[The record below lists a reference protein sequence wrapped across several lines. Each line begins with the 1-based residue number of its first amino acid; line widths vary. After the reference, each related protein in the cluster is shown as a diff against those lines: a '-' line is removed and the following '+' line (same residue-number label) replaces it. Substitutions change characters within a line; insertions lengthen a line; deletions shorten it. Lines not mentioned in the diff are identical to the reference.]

1 MYSRRKVQSNGHDSL
16 SIKVALYPPPHDLEI
31 AIIVAIIIVI
41 TIVIMIII
49 IVVIVFIVI
58 VIVIII
64 ITIVVTVMII
74 ITINFDNVVWS
85 DKTGSVTDLLMA
97 PL

>member
-1 MYSRRKVQSNGHDSL
+1 MYRRRKVQSNGHDSL

-41 TIVIMIII
+41 TIVVT
-49 IVVIVFIVI
+49 IVVIVK
-58 VIVIII
+58 II
-64 ITIVVTVMII
+64 ITID
-74 ITINFDNVVWS
+74 FDNVVWS
-85 DKTGSVTDLLMA
+85 DRTGSVTDLLMA

>member
-1 MYSRRKVQSNGHDSL
+1 MYRRRKVQSNGHDSL

-41 TIVIMIII
+41 TIVIMII
-49 IVVIVFIVI
+49 
-58 VIVIII
+58 
-64 ITIVVTVMII
+64 MI

-85 DKTGSVTDLLMA
+85 DRTGSVTDLLMA

>member
-1 MYSRRKVQSNGHDSL
+1 MYRRRKVQSNGHDSL

-31 AIIVAIIIVI
+31 AIIV
-41 TIVIMIII
+41 TIVII
-49 IVVIVFIVI
+49 IVVKVI
-58 VIVIII
+58 
-64 ITIVVTVMII
+64 II

-85 DKTGSVTDLLMA
+85 DRTGSVTDLLMA

>member
-1 MYSRRKVQSNGHDSL
+1 MYRRRKVQSNGHDSL

-41 TIVIMIII
+41 IIVVIVVIIVVIIAITIVIMIII
-49 IVVIVFIVI
+49 I
-58 VIVIII
+58 
-64 ITIVVTVMII
+64 
-74 ITINFDNVVWS
+74 ITINLDNVVWS
-85 DKTGSVTDLLMA
+85 DRTGSVTDLLMA

>member
-1 MYSRRKVQSNGHDSL
+1 MYRRRKVQSNGHDSL

-41 TIVIMIII
+41 TIVVMVIMIVI
-49 IVVIVFIVI
+49 IVVIVIVT
-58 VIVIII
+58 II
-64 ITIVVTVMII
+64 ITIVVTVILF
-74 ITINFDNVVWS
+74 ITIDFDNAVWS
-85 DKTGSVTDLLMA
+85 DRTGSVTDLLMA

>member
-1 MYSRRKVQSNGHDSL
+1 MYRRRKVQSNGHDSL

-31 AIIVAIIIVI
+31 AIIV
-41 TIVIMIII
+41 TI
-49 IVVIVFIVI
+49 
-58 VIVIII
+58 III
-64 ITIVVTVMII
+64 ITIDIMIIII

-85 DKTGSVTDLLMA
+85 DRTGSVTDLLMA